1 MQWAETSAEAGVRAV
16 FWVEPVDVQTHRL
29 FLFDPTSRRTW
40 VRELPKS
47 DDSDALLES
56 LGIMIGLLAAGLDE
70 GPPRGMQQAVLPTAP
85 EPEPEPEPA
94 PVVAPPP
101 SEPAPAEPTTPACP
115 IDDAKGMT
123 DVDLVD
129 QHGPPDEKNGERWTY
144 RYPRDGG
151 CVDREIVYTLRLKN
165 RVVVEVK
172 RSTRQTGKHCAPVD
186 MP

>member
-1 MQWAETSAEAGVRAV
+1 VSARACDHRFALGFAIAIGCSRGDVTAPPVAAADPGASPSTAPAPVAEESAPAA
-16 FWVEPVDVQTHRL
+16 EPE
-29 FLFDPTSRRTW
+29 PPS
-40 VRELPKS
+40 
-47 DDSDALLES
+47 
-56 LGIMIGLLAAGLDE
+56 AA
-70 GPPRGMQQAVLPTAP
+70 PVAPPTAPP

-94 PVVAPPP
+94 P
-101 SEPAPAEPTTPACP
+101 AEPTTPARP
-115 IDDAKGMT
+115 IDDAKGMR

>member
-1 MQWAETSAEAGVRAV
+1 M
-16 FWVEPVDVQTHRL
+16 EP
-29 FLFDPTSRRTW
+29 
-40 VRELPKS
+40 
-47 DDSDALLES
+47 DATP
-56 LGIMIGLLAAGLDE
+56 AA
-70 GPPRGMQQAVLPTAP
+70 P
-85 EPEPEPEPA
+85 PEPEPA
-94 PVVAPPP
+94 P
-101 SEPAPAEPTTPACP
+101 SEPATPTRP

-129 QHGPPDEKNGERWTY
+129 QHGPPDEKNGERWIY
-144 RYPRDGG
+144 RYPRDVG